1 MDHPGSE
8 AAPVFRPSGMLVGAD
23 DGAIDEMHLPIELTS
38 GIGLLL
44 EGVKQML
51 EDPSLPPAVEA
62 ARHRPLKEGRSSD
75 ASDHPV

>member
-1 MDHPGSE
+1 VTWQHLQWTTQVVKPPSL
-8 AAPVFRPSGMLVGAD
+8 FRPSGMLVGAD

-62 ARHRPLKEGRSSD
+62 ARHRPLKEGIS
-75 ASDHPV
+75 